1 MWFHNIGRSPK
12 TDFTVVSIL
21 AINNIFEHENVKKKI
36 KIKTLHGY
44 IEIFYFNL
52 KYFKLLCIFFELME
66 QYIEFLSLYIK
77 LGQKLLL

>member
-1 MWFHNIGRSPK
+1 MK
-12 TDFTVVSIL
+12 ML
-21 AINNIFEHENVKKKI
+21 KKKI

-66 QYIEFLSLYIK
+66 QYIELLSLYIK
-77 LGQKLLL
+77 LGQNLLL